1 MMRVIKSAERT
12 VALFEFFSRHQ
23 CPLTVGKIAEG
34 IAVPQPSVSM
44 LLANL
49 NELGYLSYNRVER
62 TYTPTIRVAL
72 LGSWIAQ
79 QFDEVGSMS
88 ARLKGLQDDVD
99 ETVFMGIQNGPY
111 GQYVLAL
118 PKESSRSMRA
128 LSGQMKLLTMSATG
142 RVLLSLKPD
151 GEVSRWVHRCN
162 AEAERPDLQIATSE
176 FINIITKIRALGFAE
191 TQGDVTPSFGAFA
204 VSVSL
209 PTGIMPIAVGV
220 GVPIDQMDSKRD
232 SVVAALQRVKE
243 AFEK

>member
-1 MMRVIKSAERT
+1 MRAVKSAERT
-12 VALFEFFSRHQ
+12 VALFEYFSRQ
-23 CPLTVGKIAEG
+23 QRPLTVGRIAEG

-49 NELGYLSYNRVER
+49 TELGYFSYDRVQR
-62 TYTPTIRVAL
+62 TYAPTIRVAL

-79 QFDEVGSMS
+79 QFDEAGSMT

-142 RVLLSLKPD
+142 RVLLSLKSD
-151 GEVSRWVHRCN
+151 AEAMRWVHRCN
-162 AEAERPDLQIATSE
+162 AEAQQPHLQIAAGE
-176 FINIITKIRALGFAE
+176 FMSIISSIRACGFAE
-191 TQGDVTPSFGAFA
+191 TRGDFTPSFGALA
-204 VSVSL
+204 VSVSM

-220 GVPIDQMDSKRD
+220 GVPLDQMETKRV
-232 SVVAALQRVKE
+232 SVVSALQKVKA
-243 AFEK
+243 AFEQ

>member
-1 MMRVIKSAERT
+1 MRAVKSAERT
-12 VALFEFFSRHQ
+12 VALFEFFSRQ
-23 CPLTVGKIAEG
+23 QRPLTVGRIAEG

-49 NELGYLSYNRVER
+49 TELGYLSYDRVAR

-79 QFDEVGSMS
+79 QFDEGGSMT
-88 ARLKGLQDDVD
+88 ARLKGLQDEVD

-111 GQYVLAL
+111 GQYVLAV

-128 LSGQMKLLTMSATG
+128 LSGGLKLLTMSATG
-142 RVLLSLKPD
+142 RVLLSLKSD
-151 GEVSRWVHRCN
+151 AEAMRWVHRCN
-162 AEAERPDLQIATSE
+162 AEANCPNLQIAASE
-176 FINIITKIRALGFAE
+176 FAATITKIREQGYAE
-191 TQGDVTPSFGAFA
+191 TRGDVTPSFGAFA

-220 GVPIDQMDSKRD
+220 GVPIDQMDAKRD
-232 SVVAALQRVKE
+232 KIVAALVRVKR
-243 AFEK
+243 AFEQ